1 VITPRESALQH
12 WYAGNGSEN
21 EGDSAM
27 ELAIVIVVVIVA
39 GAMIPGNP
47 EIHFFH

>member
-1 VITPRESALQH
+1 VGIGWE
-12 WYAGNGSEN
+12 NG
-21 EGDSAM
+21 GDSAM
-27 ELAIVIVVVIVA
+27 ELAIVIVLVIVA